1 MLSIA
6 ATNILV
12 HACAVLDGAA
22 CYTPLTRTASAG
34 GKLSATPPFAA
45 LAKSRFNIE
54 STSPWVM
61 RRDALHTSTHV
72 EVPKL
77 EIPAKGT
84 RPVVIEE
91 EECIHSA
98 AHSIVLIA
106 VEVRVHI
113 KRATRRRHVHATAAK
128 VRVGH
133 ECFHA
138 GQIL

>member
-1 MLSIA
+1 MTDDEAGGVRAERSSEDEEAQTHLIATTRSELLLRRAAMLSIA

-61 RRDALHTSTHV
+61 RRDALHTRPHFFGFDHLFSTHYG
-72 EVPKL
+72 P
-77 EIPAKGT
+77 
-84 RPVVIEE
+84 
-91 EECIHSA
+91 
-98 AHSIVLIA
+98 
-106 VEVRVHI
+106 
-113 KRATRRRHVHATAAK
+113 RA
-128 VRVGH
+128 GIDG
-133 ECFHA
+133 E
-138 GQIL
+138 